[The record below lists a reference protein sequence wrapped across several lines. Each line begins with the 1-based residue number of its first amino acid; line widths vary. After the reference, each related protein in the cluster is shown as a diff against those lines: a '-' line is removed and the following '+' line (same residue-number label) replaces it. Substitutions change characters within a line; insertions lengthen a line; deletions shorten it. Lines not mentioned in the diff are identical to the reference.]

1 MPASPFLS
9 GNSSPAIPGLPSP
22 GASALDGTPPTP
34 TPMDGMPSGA
44 PFSLRGL
51 AGPGAG
57 PSVPGSIPSTELSP
71 QILTGLQSAMR
82 TATDVIKQAAQITPD
97 KGAQL
102 GLINDLIEQ
111 YMADVMMAGAG
122 PVSPTFAGPA
132 FPGGGI
138 DRGLPGPGTVGA

>member
-1 MPASPFLS
+1 MASPAFLS
-9 GNSSPAIPGLPSP
+9 GSPAIPGLPSP

-34 TPMDGMPSGA
+34 TPMGGLPPGA

-51 AGPGAG
+51 APGGSPGA
-57 PSVPGSIPSTELSP
+57 SVPGSIPSTELSP
-71 QILTGLQSAMR
+71 EILTGLQQAMK
-82 TATDVIKQAAQITPD
+82 TATDVLKQAAQITPD

-111 YMADVMMAGAG
+111 YMADVMMAGSG
-122 PVSPTFAGPA
+122 PVSPNYAGPA